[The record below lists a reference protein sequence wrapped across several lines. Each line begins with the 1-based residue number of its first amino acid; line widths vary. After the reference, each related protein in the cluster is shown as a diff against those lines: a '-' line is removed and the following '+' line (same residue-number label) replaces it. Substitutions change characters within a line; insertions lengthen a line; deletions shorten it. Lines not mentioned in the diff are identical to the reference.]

1 MDDTVTL
8 ATYSTLAEA
17 YIIKGMLESHG
28 IKTIVRN
35 ENNLYVPIFDGV
47 SIMVLEKDLERALIL
62 LRENDDI

>member
-1 MDDTVTL
+1 MDATVTL

-47 SIMVLEKDLERALIL
+47 SIMVLEKDLERALLL

>member
-1 MDDTVTL
+1 MDATVTL

-47 SIMVLEKDLERALIL
+47 SIMVLEKDLEKALLL

>member
-8 ATYSTLAEA
+8 APYSTLAEA

-47 SIMVLEKDLERALIL
+47 SIMVLEKDLERALLL

>member
-47 SIMVLEKDLERALIL
+47 SIMVLEKDLERALLL

>member
-17 YIIKGMLESHG
+17 YIIKGLLESHG

-47 SIMVLEKDLERALIL
+47 SIMVLEKDLERALLL

>member
-47 SIMVLEKDLERALIL
+47 SIMVLEKDLERALLL
-62 LRENDDI
+62 LRENEDI